1 MKIKYFLPLVLFI
14 VPTALVSAAMWPP
27 AAMQAKFIGGFVFMI
42 LSMIMTYFSGIRA
55 VLNDTH
61 QAGFKVEK

>member
-1 MKIKYFLPLVLFI
+1 
-14 VPTALVSAAMWPP
+14 
-27 AAMQAKFIGGFVFMI
+27 MQAKFIGGFVVMI

-61 QAGFKVEK
+61 QPGFKVEK